1 MSRRHAAVKRVILP
15 DTKYN
20 STLLGKFINNI
31 MKEGKKALAEKIVY
45 QAFNRIE
52 KKHRTDPYETFNL
65 AINNVKPYL
74 EVTSVRVGGANYQ
87 VPSPV
92 DERRGYALATRWIID
107 AANKR
112 SEKAMIE
119 KLAEELFEA
128 ANNRGVAVKKR
139 EDTHKMAEANKAFSH
154 FSPKKMQR

>member
-1 MSRRHAAVKRVILP
+1 MSRRHAADKRAILP
-15 DTKYN
+15 DMKYN
-20 STLLGKFINNI
+20 SVLLAKFINNI
-31 MKEGKKALAEKIVY
+31 MKEGKKALAEKIIY
-45 QAFNRIE
+45 QAFDRIE
-52 KKHRTDPYETFNL
+52 KKHRAEPYEIFNN

-92 DERRGYALATRWIID
+92 DERRGYALATRWIIE

-112 SEKAMIE
+112 SEKAMVE
-119 KLAEELFEA
+119 KLAEELFDA
-128 ANNRGVAVKKR
+128 ANNRGVAIKKR

>member
-15 DTKYN
+15 DMKYN
-20 STLLGKFINNI
+20 STLLARFINNL

-45 QAFNRIE
+45 SAFNKIE
-52 KKHRTDPYETFNL
+52 KKHRVNPYEAFNS
-65 AINNVKPYL
+65 AMNNVKPYL

-92 DERRGYALATRWIID
+92 DERRGYALASRWIIN

-112 SEKAMIE
+112 SEKMMID

-128 ANNRGVAVKKR
+128 SNNRGVAIKKK
-139 EDTHKMAEANKAFSH
+139 EDTHKMAEANKAFAH
-154 FSPKKMQR
+154 FSPKKS